1 MVRACEQEQ
10 EQEQEQGMGS
20 GLVSALDPLPRSNDK
35 QTNRQTDKHT
45 NLNSAGFLRGMTLR
59 ANRVAKQPPSLPSI
73 AGLSHS
79 SIEFPHNASALARC
93 LSAGPI
99 GVGVSFTVNDFLK
112 TQFRS

>member
-1 MVRACEQEQ
+1 MNRESARMVRAREQ

-59 ANRVAKQPPSLPSI
+59 ANRVAKQPPLAPVDR
-73 AGLSHS
+73 G
-79 SIEFPHNASALARC
+79 IEPF
-93 LSAGPI
+93 I
-99 GVGVSFTVNDFLK
+99 D
-112 TQFRS
+112 